1 VAAFVLS
8 ISAFLL
14 MAGPHY
20 FLPLE
25 FLEGAAGARI
35 TLDCDWYYHPEI
47 YIGLLILAAALG
59 SLKSGKFLWLG
70 VIAGLLAI
78 LQAILLQPVS
88 HYLGGE
94 NYILVLAERTVLR
107 AHSGIRLFLTLTGA
121 CVIAVSLIFRNQRTF
136 LSAGRVGIMHLSIR
150 NLGRRRFR
158 SASLALAIAIATG
171 SVFAY
176 SLLMATVESTLEIG
190 AGRLGADIMIV
201 PEGYES
207 TANRVL
213 LSGEP
218 SLFYMP
224 AGNIEG
230 VRRVKGVDA
239 VSAQVYL
246 RPLSYTVCCSAEK
259 ILIVGYDPESD
270 FTVAPWIQ
278 YVLKA
283 KPGGNEMV
291 VGNGVKYYPGQ
302 SVFMFDENFR
312 ITGTLERTGLGYFD
326 NSGFIRMDD
335 AYRVVSALGNVKQV
349 VTQKDREGLA
359 DLSFTHLT
367 PEGYGEKVRLP
378 GPDEVSAIF
387 VKVAP
392 GVSVA
397 EVAGRLK
404 ANLSGVDVISVKAS
418 TRSAKE
424 HITTVLGG
432 FIFPV
437 VVIWLMCVAMVAA
450 VFSMS
455 VNERLREIGVLR
467 AMGAAR
473 RQIAKLFLS
482 EASVL
487 SALGGILGLELGVSI
502 VLAFMEHML
511 SDLKLMYIWPSA
523 RSISLLVA
531 AVLVMAVASGLL
543 AALYPSFRSSRL
555 EPYAAIRQGE

>member
-1 VAAFVLS
+1 MAAFILS

-35 TLDCDWYYHPEI
+35 TLDCEWFYHPEI
-47 YIGLLILAAALG
+47 FIGLLVIAAALG
-59 SLKSGKFLWLG
+59 SLKSRKFLWLG
-70 VIAGLLAI
+70 VIAGLLAM
-78 LQAILLQPVS
+78 LQAILLQPIS
-88 HYLGGE
+88 NYLGGE
-94 NYILVLAERTVLR
+94 NYILVLAHRTVLR
-107 AHSGIRLFLTLTGA
+107 SHSGIRLFLVLTGA
-121 CVIAVSLIFRNQRTF
+121 LVIAVSLVFRKHRTF
-136 LSAGRVGIMHLSIR
+136 LSSGRVGIMHLSVR

-176 SLLMATVESTLEIG
+176 SLLMVTVESTLEIG
-190 AGRLGADIMIV
+190 AGRLGADIMVV
-201 PEGYES
+201 PAGYES

-224 AGNIEG
+224 ASHKDN
-230 VRRVKGVDA
+230 VRRVKGVEA

-246 RPLSYTVCCSAEK
+246 RPLSYTICCSLEK
-259 ILIVGYDPESD
+259 ILLVGYDPDSD

-302 SVFMFDENFR
+302 SVFMFDEDFR

-326 NSGFIRMDD
+326 NAGFIRMDE
-335 AYRVVSALGNVKQV
+335 AYRVVSALESVRPMMTK
-349 VTQKDREGLA
+349 KDREGLA
-359 DLSFTHLT
+359 DESFTHLT
-367 PEGYGEKVRLP
+367 PEGHDEEVHLP
-378 GPDEVSAIF
+378 GSDEVSAIF

-392 GVSVA
+392 GVSVT

-404 ANLSGVDVISVKAS
+404 AELTGVDVISVKAS

-424 HITTVLGG
+424 HITTVLSG

-437 VVIWLMCVAMVAA
+437 IVIWLMCVAMVAG
-450 VFSMS
+450 VYTMS

-473 RQIAKLFLS
+473 RQIAWLFLS

-502 VLAFMEHML
+502 VLAFMEQML

-523 RSISLLVA
+523 GGISLLVV
-531 AVLVMAVASGLL
+531 AVLLMAVATGLL
-543 AALYPSFRSSRL
+543 AAFYPSFRSSRL